1 MPLSKLASDPGP
13 SRQGPD
19 CTVCQALVALPPA
32 KAKIL
37 QAALE
42 NPRWR
47 YSEIAEHVSSDP
59 DIPDWIREIAGGT
72 YGKHVRG
79 QCRARKRLRK

>member
-1 MPLSKLASDPGP
+1 MALSELTQEPALKRYCS
-13 SRQGPD
+13 
-19 CTVCQALVALPPA
+19 VCQALDALPPA
-32 KAKIL
+32 KAEIL

-47 YSEIAEHVSSDP
+47 YSQIATKVSTDTTVP
-59 DIPDWIREIAGGT
+59 EWVRDITGDM

>member
-1 MPLSKLASDPGP
+1 MALSKLTQPPPP
-13 SRQGPD
+13 SRQGPE
-19 CTVCQALVALPPA
+19 CSVCQALVALPPA

-37 QAALE
+37 QAALKD
-42 NPRWR
+42 PRWR
-47 YSEIAEHVSSDP
+47 FSEIAEAVASDP
-59 DIPDWIREIAGGT
+59 DVPDWIRAITGGT

>member
-1 MPLSKLASDPGP
+1 MALSNLTKEPAPAK
-13 SRQGPD
+13 RGPD
-19 CTVCQALVALPPA
+19 CTVCQALDALPPG

-47 YSEIAEHVSSDP
+47 YSEIAEHVASDP
-59 DIPDWIREIAGGT
+59 DVPEWIRGITGGT

>member
-1 MPLSKLASDPGP
+1 MALADLTKEPMQAGV
-13 SRQGPD
+13 
-19 CTVCQALVALPPA
+19 CVVCQAVAALPPS

-47 YSEIAEHVSSDP
+47 YSEIAKKVATDP
-59 DIPDWIREIAGGT
+59 DVPEWMREITGDS